1 MLEGGARATAGSS
14 VKGRLLLAGDVGG
27 TKVDLA
33 VVSPEHGPRLPL
45 AKRRYPSAAYVSLAE
60 MVRAFLAEAA
70 LEVEAACLDVAGPVI
85 GGEARLTNLPW
96 EISEASLTAAL
107 GVQSVWLMNDLVAT
121 ASAIPLLRAD
131 EVHPVREGQPVPGG
145 TIAVLAP
152 GTGLGEA
159 FLTVEADRYRA
170 HASEGGHAA
179 FAPTNDLELELLH
192 ELWTRFDHVS
202 FERVASGVGIPNLY
216 DFLRDRRGRTES
228 SRLATELKETA
239 DRTRPI
245 LQAALDPAEPD
256 PLAHATLVLFLQI
269 LGTEAANLAL
279 KMLATGGVY
288 LAGGI
293 AQALR
298 DALRTAPFIHAF
310 TRAGRFSTMLER
322 VPVNVVMGEVALL
335 GAASEGLRLL
345 AGPPPT

>member
-1 MLEGGARATAGSS
+1 MLDGDDSFPSGPGGRE
-14 VKGRLLLAGDVGG
+14 RLLLAGDVGG

-33 VVSPEHGPRLPL
+33 VVSPERGPRMPL
-45 AKRRYPSAAYVSLAE
+45 AKRRYASGDYSSLAE
-60 MVRAFLAEAA
+60 LARAFLAEASM
-70 LEVEAACLDVAGPVI
+70 EVEAACFDVAGPVI
-85 GGEARLTNLPW
+85 DGEARLTNLPW
-96 EISEASLTAAL
+96 EISETSLRTAL
-107 GVQSVWLMNDLVAT
+107 GVQRVWLLNDLVAT

-131 EVHPVREGQPVPGG
+131 ELYPVKEGHAVPGG
-145 TIAVLAP
+145 TVAVLAP

-159 FLTVEADRYRA
+159 FLTQEVHGYRA

-179 FAPTNDLELELLH
+179 FAPTSELEVELLN
-192 ELWTRFDHVS
+192 ELWRKFDHVS

-216 DFLRDRRGRTES
+216 DFLRSRRGGSEDARPHAEQHNG
-228 SRLATELKETA
+228 A

-245 LQAALDPAEPD
+245 LEAALDPAQPD
-256 PLAHATLVLFLQI
+256 PMAHATMVLFLQI

-298 DALRTAPFIHAF
+298 DALRTAPFLHAF
-310 TRAGRFSTMLER
+310 TRAGRFSATLER

-335 GAASEGLRLL
+335 GAASEGLRML
-345 AGPPPT
+345 AGPPVM

>member
-1 MLEGGARATAGSS
+1 MLDGGDGTRPGLDDHR
-14 VKGRLLLAGDVGG
+14 RLLLAGDVGG

-33 VVSPEHGPRLPL
+33 VVDLELGPRRLL
-45 AKRRYPSAAYVSLAE
+45 AKRRYPGAAYVSLAE
-60 MVRAFLAEAA
+60 MVRTFLGEVG

-96 EISEASLTAAL
+96 EISEPSLAAAL
-107 GVQSVWLMNDLVAT
+107 GVRRVWLVNDLVAT
-121 ASAIPLLRAD
+121 ANAIPLLGPD
-131 EVHPVREGQPVPGG
+131 ELHAVKEGQAVPGG
-145 TIAVLAP
+145 TIAVIAP

-159 FLTVEADRYRA
+159 FLTQEADGYRA
-170 HASEGGHAA
+170 YASEGGHAA
-179 FAPTNDLELELLH
+179 FAPTNDLELDLLRELL
-192 ELWTRFDHVS
+192 ERFDHVS

-216 DFLRDRRGRTES
+216 EFLRDRRGGVES
-228 SRLATELKETA
+228 PRLAVRLTA
-239 DRTRPI
+239 VQDRTRPI
-245 LQAALDPAEPD
+245 LEAALDPLEPD

-269 LGTEAANLAL
+269 LGTESANLAL

-298 DALRTAPFIHAF
+298 DALRTAPFLQAF
-310 TRAGRFSTMLER
+310 TRAGRFSAMLER
-322 VPVNVVMGEVALL
+322 VPVHVVMGEVALL

-345 AGPPPT
+345 SGLPTP

>member
-1 MLEGGARATAGSS
+1 MLDGDSPPVPEGRD
-14 VKGRLLLAGDVGG
+14 RLLLAGDVGG

-33 VVSPEHGPRLPL
+33 VVSVEAGPRQPL
-45 AKRRYPSAAYVSLAE
+45 AKRRYASTAYASLAE
-60 MVRAFLAEAA
+60 MARAFLG
-70 LEVEAACLDVAGPVI
+70 EVGMEVDAACLDVAGPVI
-85 GGEARLTNLPW
+85 GGQAQLTNLPW
-96 EISEASLTAAL
+96 DMSEASLAAAL
-107 GVQSVWLMNDLVAT
+107 DVDKVWLLNDLVAT
-121 ASAIPLLRAD
+121 ASAIPLLGPD
-131 EVHPVREGQPVPGG
+131 ELHPVKEGEPVPGG

-159 FLTVEADRYRA
+159 FLTQEADGYRA

-179 FAPTNDLELELLH
+179 FAPTDELELELLRN
-192 ELWTRFDHVS
+192 LLQRFDHVS

-216 DFLRDRRGRTES
+216 DFLRDRVGGGES
-228 SRLATELKETA
+228 SRLADELNKTT

-245 LQAALDPAEPD
+245 LEAALDPVQPD
-256 PLAHATLVLFLQI
+256 PLASATLVLFLQI

-293 AQALR
+293 AQVLR
-298 DALRTAPFIHAF
+298 DALRSSPFHHAF
-310 TRAGRFSTMLER
+310 TRAGRFSPMLER
-322 VPVNVVMGEVALL
+322 VPVMVVMGEVALL

-345 AGPPPT
+345 AGPPVA